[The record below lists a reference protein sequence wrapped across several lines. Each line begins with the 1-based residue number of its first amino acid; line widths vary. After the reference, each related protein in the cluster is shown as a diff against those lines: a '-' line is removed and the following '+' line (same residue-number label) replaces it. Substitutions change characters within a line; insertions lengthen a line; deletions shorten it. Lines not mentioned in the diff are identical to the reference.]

1 MRFSLDRESLLR
13 PLQAIQGALEKRSTR
28 PILSNILVAC
38 TDDRLS
44 VSATDLEVELVAHV
58 AIETAESGETTIPGR
73 KFIDICR
80 ALPDGAQ
87 MDFKLENNR
96 VLLRSGRSRFTLNTL
111 PASDY
116 PISDVATDVTKLSAK
131 QADLKR
137 LLELT
142 QFAMAHQ
149 DVRYYLN
156 GLMLETGQHCLRAV
170 ATDGHRLAM
179 AEVAAEVA
187 TDGNPLQIIIPRKGI
202 LELSRLL
209 SSSEDMVELAI
220 SPNSL
225 QVTLPEIRFTSKLI
239 DGRFPDYTRVLPEEG
254 RCDKEVVAERD
265 AVRQSLLRASILSN
279 EKYRAVRMTL
289 EPGNMRV
296 LAHNPEQ
303 EEAEDLVE
311 VTYTGES
318 LEIGFNV
325 SYLLDACGAVPT
337 PMVRMY
343 LTDSSSSCLIKPDG
357 VDDCRYVVMPMKL

>member
-1 MRFSLDRESLLR
+1 MRFSLNRESLLR

-28 PILSNILVAC
+28 PILSNVLVSCAGHN
-38 TDDRLS
+38 LS
-44 VSATDLEVELVAHV
+44 ICATDLEVELVAYV
-58 AIETAESGETTIPGR
+58 DLETEDSGEITVPGR

-80 ALPDGAQ
+80 ALPDEARI
-87 MDFKLENNR
+87 DFELDNDR

-116 PISDVATDVTKLSAK
+116 PMSDVATDVTKLSAT

-156 GLMLETGQHCLRAV
+156 GLMLETGQHNLRAV

-179 AEVAAEVA
+179 AEVAAEVV
-187 TDGNPLQIIIPRKGI
+187 TDGDPLQIIIPRKGI

-209 SSSEDMVELAI
+209 SSSEDIVELAI

-225 QVTLPEIRFTSKLI
+225 QVTLPELRFTSKLI
-239 DGRFPDYTRVLPEEG
+239 DGRFPDYTRVLPEEE
-254 RCDKEVVAERD
+254 RCDKVVVADRD

-279 EKYRAVRMTL
+279 EKYRAIRMIL
-289 EPGNMRV
+289 EPGNLRV
-296 LAHNPEQ
+296 FAHNPEQ
-303 EEAEDLVE
+303 EEAEDVVE
-311 VTYTGES
+311 VTYTGEP
-318 LEIGFNV
+318 LEVGFNV
-325 SYLLDACGAVPT
+325 SYLLDAYGAVPT
-337 PMVRMY
+337 QMVRMY
-343 LTDSSSSCLIKPDG
+343 LSDSGSSCLIKPDG
-357 VDDCRYVVMPMKL
+357 VDDCRYVVMPMRL